1 MSLTKKI
8 LLSLT
13 IIIILIVGFT
23 LPSFADL
30 GAFEPAFTV
39 VETDLGNNIY
49 HVVATL
55 NSKNGCVWSF
65 TNKLGGS
72 LEGISEKLIGQTVT
86 TTTPYDSLSVQ
97 PFPAISTSALNQAVN
112 DSLLEFSI
120 VISNSVW
127 GNLGFVTPTSTIG
140 NFVFYNEGDSSTVVK
155 SVESLM
161 NVYWTIGNDFV
172 TGECSI
178 NLNAFTAIADDYD
191 YWSLEASFN
200 WGTYFTGNFTYTL
213 QDFRLSFD
221 YDSTI
226 VVPDFIQN
234 IDGTLTEIKDE
245 FTLDDNRQDILEN
258 LQQGA
263 QNEISKAEDIDNAIN
278 DVLGKVDTN
287 FNPITVIGNAL
298 NNSDKVYFEN
308 LADDFGDVAGIFLLV
323 GVSVGFMKFLIFG
336 KG

>member
-1 MSLTKKI
+1 MISTKKTI
-8 LLSLT
+8 LSLT

-30 GAFEPAFTV
+30 GAFEPSFTV
-39 VETDLGNNIY
+39 NQTDLGDNIY

-65 TNKLGGS
+65 TNRLGHFDT
-72 LEGISEKLIGQTVT
+72 SEELIGQTVT
-86 TTTPYDSLSVQ
+86 TTYPYDTLAVQ
-97 PFPAISTSALNQAVN
+97 PFPAISTSALNQAV
-112 DSLLEFSI
+112 DGSLLEFSI
-120 VISNSVW
+120 VISNGIW
-127 GNLGFVTPTSTIG
+127 GNLGFSSPSATFG
-140 NFVFYNEGDSSTVVK
+140 NFIFYNKGDSSTVVK

-161 NVYWTIGNDFV
+161 DVYWTVGNDFI

-178 NLNAFTAIADDYD
+178 NLNAFTALSDDYD
-191 YWSLEASFN
+191 YWSLEAVFEWASHFV
-200 WGTYFTGNFTYTL
+200 GNFTFTL

-226 VVPDFIQN
+226 VTPDYIQN

-245 FTLDDNRQDILEN
+245 FILDDNRQDILEN

-278 DVLGKVDTN
+278 DVLGKVDTD
-287 FNPITVIGNAL
+287 FNPITVVGNAL

-308 LADDFGDVAGIFLLV
+308 TADDFGDVAGIFLLV
-323 GVSVGFMKFLIFG
+323 GVSVGFMKFLVFG